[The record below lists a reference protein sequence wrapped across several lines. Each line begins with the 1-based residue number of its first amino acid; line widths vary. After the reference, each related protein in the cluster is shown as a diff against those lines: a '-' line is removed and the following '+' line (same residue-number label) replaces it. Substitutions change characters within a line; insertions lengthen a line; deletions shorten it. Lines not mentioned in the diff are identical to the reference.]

1 MLTITI
7 DLVPAGYESH
17 RRTIG
22 SMRIANISNLADVS
36 DYAIVVMEGANPLTG
51 SRSRSAACAVL
62 AHDRRQSV
70 WALLEKACE
79 EIMKTDFVEL

>member
-1 MLTITI
+1 MLVVTV
-7 DLVPAGYESH
+7 DLVPGGYEPQ

-22 SMRIANISNLADVS
+22 SMQIANQSHRSNVC
-36 DYAIVVMEGANPLTG
+36 DYSVKVLEGANPLTG
-51 SRSRSAACAVL
+51 SRSRSAACTVL

-79 EIMKTDFVEL
+79 EIMKADFVEL